1 MNENETPN
9 PDFPSEISELGK
21 KLINIVQITWNSE
34 AGQKVREDI
43 KNSLDELS
51 VAARQ
56 TAEELK
62 SPEARSRLRSEAEEF
77 IDQIETREL
86 KSKAKEELLDVLQA
100 VNKELERAIQHLAN
114 QKQRTGPSETE
125 ENDG

>member
-1 MNENETPN
+1 MNENQTPN

-21 KLINIVQITWNSE
+21 KLINIIQITWNSE
-34 AGQKVREDI
+34 TGQKVREDI
-43 KNSLDELS
+43 KISLDELS

-62 SPEARSRLRSEAEEF
+62 SPEARSRLRSEAEDF
-77 IDQIETREL
+77 IGWIETGEL
-86 KSKAKEELLDVLQA
+86 KSEAKEELLEVLQA

-114 QKQRTGPSETE
+114 QKQKAGPPETE